1 MRYAVAYRGAE
12 STGGRHDWKRRT
24 MAEFGIEQFTDE
36 DQEYRGSRFRDVVD
50 ALFANPYQRVWG
62 RAGEPALPVYQVTFG
77 SVVRGILPSG
87 APHLFR
93 QATERA
99 VDSAADLRWGPDRK
113 GFRRLLHPNGICLTG
128 RWHVTEETSYSGYF
142 AGGSTALVVARYS
155 TCCTETRRG
164 HSRSLSMV
172 GKLFP
177 TTDADHPA
185 PLRTAN
191 FITQQD
197 IGGDDTDYINDAEL
211 RNAPD
216 TTALRRGGGVPTL
229 LITGLV
235 FGRVDRQPTI
245 RQLYQI
251 AELGKLP
258 DQPTRAP
265 EFMRLLV
272 APGQPRIGGDSL
284 DFRDEIMAQIF
295 DRGDPIPKRTLTFTI
310 EVTDQ
315 GKTSGTKLRERRTFE
330 NWRRIG
336 ELTFDRAV
344 ASYNGDSVLHFNHPT
359 WREDRN
365 DPATGTRVNRQK
377 VR

>member
-1 MRYAVAYRGAE
+1 
-12 STGGRHDWKRRT
+12 
-24 MAEFGIEQFTDE
+24 MADFGIEQFTDE
-36 DQEYRGSRFRDVVD
+36 DQAYRGSRFRDVVE

-62 RAGEPALPVYQVTFG
+62 RAGEPALPVHEVTLG
-77 SVVRGILPSG
+77 SVARGLLPFGPS
-87 APHLFR
+87 HVFR
-93 QATERA
+93 QAVERA

-128 RWHVTEETSYSGYF
+128 QWTVTEETGYSGYF
-142 AGGSTALVVARYS
+142 AGGSTALLVARYS

-177 TTDADHPA
+177 TTDANHPT
-185 PLRTAN
+185 PLRTAQ

-197 IGGDDTDYINDAEL
+197 IGGDTTDYINDAEL

-216 TTALRRGGGVPTL
+216 TTASRRGGGVPIL

-235 FGRVDRQPTI
+235 FGQVDRQPTI

-251 AELGKLP
+251 AELGKPP

-272 APGQPRIGGDSL
+272 APAQPRIAGEGL

-295 DRGDPIPKRTLTFTI
+295 DRGDPVPKRTLTFTI

-315 GKTSGTKLRERRTFE
+315 GKTSGTKARERRTFE
-330 NWRRIG
+330 NWRPIG
-336 ELTFDRAV
+336 ALTFDNAV
-344 ASYNGDSVLHFNHPT
+344 VSYNGDSVIHFNHAT
-359 WREDRN
+359 WRDDRN